1 LQSDSN
7 SFSSTVA
14 VDLTGFDGIVIAA
27 DAIGFS
33 GDAIVVDMTGF
44 VGIGAAADLTGFS
57 GNKVADFSAHTG
69 IEAAI
74 SDCSYG

>member
-27 DAIGFS
+27 DATGFS
-33 GDAIVVDMTGF
+33 GGAIVVDMTGF
-44 VGIGAAADLTGFS
+44 VGIGAAADLIGFA

-69 IEAAI
+69 IEAVIA
-74 SDCSYG
+74 DCIYG